1 MTSNRTLRR
10 QAGFTLL
17 EALIALL
24 ITAFG
29 MLGLA
34 GMQMMMSR
42 NADVAKQRSEA
53 TRLAEQQIETM
64 RGYTQIQSATGVFAW
79 NDLAGSTQTVTPT
92 GSNTAYTVTSEL
104 SGTISDTMRVLKVTV
119 SWRDRSNELNDLKL
133 NTVIAQLD
141 PARSGGLGF
150 PLPANTNLRRP
161 MDRSLNIPFPARD
174 IGNGTSVYSLSN
186 FAIVFSNDS
195 GYVVKRCD
203 AVDID
208 DVESEEDLDNCSDFN
223 AYIVAGYVSKTMSSF
238 PASLDINET
247 DMAARL
253 TGDESG
259 IECSMQTAENQNTGA
274 TISDYKYYLCVIPV
288 ATEGTWS
295 GRIHLSG
302 MNSGTDYLVCRFQYA
317 DTDYIDDNQR
327 NLQPYSGVNQS
338 LDNQNYVITTSNNC
352 PTVSGLATVEHQNC
366 RSSNPNANAARATDC
381 PAS

>member
-1 MTSNRTLRR
+1 MRSNRTLRR

-42 NADVAKQRSEA
+42 NAEVAKQRSEA
-53 TRLAEQQIETM
+53 TRLVEQQIETL
-64 RGYTQIQSATGVFAW
+64 RGYTQIQTAAGVVSW
-79 NDLAGSTQTVTPT
+79 NGLASGTDSVTPS
-92 GSNTAYTVTSEL
+92 GSNTTFARTWTL
-104 SGTISDTMRVLKVTV
+104 GGTIDDTMRTLKVTV
-119 SWRDRSNELNDLKL
+119 TWVDRANETNTLTM
-133 NTVIAQLD
+133 NTVIAQVD
-141 PARSGGLGF
+141 PARSGGVGF

-174 IGNGTSVYSLSN
+174 IGGGTSVYSLSN

-208 DVESEEDLDNCSDFN
+208 TVQSEEDLTNCSDFN
-223 AYIVAGYVSKTMSSF
+223 AYIVAGYVSKTMNSF

-247 DMAARL
+247 DLASRL
-253 TGDESG
+253 TGDEPG
-259 IECSMQTAENQNTGA
+259 IECSMQTAENQNSGA

-288 ATEGTWS
+288 AASNGSWS

-302 MNSGTDYLVCRFQYA
+302 MNTGTDYLVCRFQYP
-317 DTDYIDDNQR
+317 DTNYIDDNQR
-327 NLQPYSGVNQS
+327 NYQPYSLVRQS
-338 LDNQNYVITTSNNC
+338 LDNQNYVITTSNSC
-352 PTVSGLATVEHQNC
+352 PTVSGLATTLHQRC
-366 RSSNPNANAARATDC
+366 TASEGSATRTANC